1 MDVTLQE
8 VFSALEKNNEN
19 FGAGI
24 ISHEAEQYIVRG
36 LGRVNNLSDI
46 ENIIVKS
53 NNGQPIYIRT
63 IANVA
68 FGTALRQGAA
78 TKDGKGEVVTG
89 IVMMLK
95 GENSRDVIGHV
106 KERSNRLRKSFPQG
120 VTLKPFY
127 DQSVFVDQT
136 STQ

>member
-1 MDVTLQE
+1 MPTKLQQYDVTFSQE
-8 VFSALEKNNEN
+8 IFSALEKNNQN

-24 ISHEAEQYIVRG
+24 ISHESEQYIVRG
-36 LGRVNNLSDI
+36 IGRVNNLSDI

-53 NNGQPIYIRT
+53 NNGQPIYIRN

-95 GENSRDVIGHV
+95 GENSRDVIARQR
-106 KERSNRLRKSFPQG
+106 EDR
-120 VTLKPFY
+120 T
-127 DQSVFVDQT
+127 DQEI
-136 STQ
+136 STPGS